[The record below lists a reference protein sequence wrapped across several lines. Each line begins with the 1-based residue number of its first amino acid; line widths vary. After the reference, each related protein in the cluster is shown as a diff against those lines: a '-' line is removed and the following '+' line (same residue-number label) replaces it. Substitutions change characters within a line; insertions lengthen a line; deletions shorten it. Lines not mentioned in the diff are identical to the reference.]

1 MMLCQTFIPLMKKNH
16 YGRIINL
23 SSGMGQLTHMD
34 GKCPAYRISKTAI
47 NALTRIAA
55 QEVCEDNILVNSMC
69 PGWVKTDMGGPGATR
84 ELEEGAASLGAGFRQ
99 RFFGIIIP
107 NCRSGILAG
116 ALMTFTLSIGEFNLT
131 WMLHTPL
138 TKTLPVGLADS
149 YASMRLEVA
158 SAYTLIFFI
167 LIVPVLI
174 LMQALTNRRF

>member
-1 MMLCQTFIPLMKKNH
+1 MKYGNPYALFRCRFCKTGQRPFYFFDDLLTAFYAMTLFQILRVVVAQPDRPLAVLPDQRLLRQIDGHTLGTLHQRCPHLRVAKNH
-16 YGRIINL
+16 NL
-23 SSGMGQLTHMD
+23 GW
-34 GKCPAYRISKTAI
+34 
-47 NALTRIAA
+47 A
-55 QEVCEDNILVNSMC
+55 QFQ
-69 PGWVKTDMGGPGATR
+69 P
-84 ELEEGAASLGAGFRQ
+84 
-99 RFFGIIIP
+99 
-107 NCRSGILAG
+107 
-116 ALMTFTLSIGEFNLT
+116 NLT